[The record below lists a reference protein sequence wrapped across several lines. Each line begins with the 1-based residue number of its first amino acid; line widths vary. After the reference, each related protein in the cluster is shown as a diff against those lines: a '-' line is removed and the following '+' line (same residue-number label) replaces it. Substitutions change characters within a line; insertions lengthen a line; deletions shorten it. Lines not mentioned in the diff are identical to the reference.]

1 MFVIVFHK
9 SLAPYPSNRLSSR
22 NAHLQCPNDDKR
34 CICAIRS
41 QGPTAKSEWG
51 NGYGWMEA
59 EQNLVWVGQ
68 GQRWQL
74 ICKWHVK
81 FGIFWGDWKNT
92 KRGNQEGLW
101 QKASPLPKESLHY
114 ICRPRNIHVGCM
126 SFITFEIDKV
136 SYLPEI
142 VKGWEGSDFV
152 QITKLMEAELIV
164 HCY

>member
-9 SLAPYPSNRLSSR
+9 SLWLPIPLIASLRATPTYSVQTMTRDAFVQSVLKAPRQKVR
-22 NAHLQCPNDDKR
+22 
-34 CICAIRS
+34 
-41 QGPTAKSEWG
+41 WG

-92 KRGNQEGLW
+92 KRGNQEALW

-142 VKGWEGSDFV
+142 QNVILYK
-152 QITKLMEAELIV
+152 
-164 HCY
+164 